1 MSSPPYSPL
10 TGSLSGRRSRAW
22 DVTDRAALMDRD
34 GRDIIHLGVGDPD
47 FDTPPG
53 IVDAAIASLHDGR
66 THYSPIAGEPQL
78 LVEIASAASRRYGLD
93 IGSDEVAV
101 FPGAQCALFASM
113 LCLSGRGDEVILLEP
128 FYATYEGVA
137 HAGGASPVRVPMSA
151 SDEFGLDIDQIA
163 DAITDR
169 TRVIVAN
176 SPGNPSGAVFSRE
189 AWSSLAALCR
199 DNDIWLI
206 SDEVYSEFVYD
217 GEHASPITMAREN
230 VVLVNSVS
238 KSHAMTGWRLGW
250 SIAPAELT
258 SHLNNLSQSL
268 LFGVSQFTQ
277 DAATL
282 ALRESQSDVLELKR
296 ELQFR
301 RNLLCEL
308 LEDVGLLEVHKPAGG
323 MFVLVDVSAT
333 GDDGET
339 FANRL
344 LDHAGVAVVPGFAFG
359 DSVKRFV
366 RIGFLVNE
374 SRLREAGARIAEFVN
389 TLR

>member
-10 TGSLSGRRSRAW
+10 TDKLSGRRSRAW
-22 DVTDRAALMDRD
+22 DVTDRATLMDHD
-34 GRDIIHLGVGDPD
+34 GHDIIHLGVGDPD
-47 FDTPPG
+47 FDTPPE
-53 IVDAAIASLHDGR
+53 IVDAAIASLRGGR
-66 THYSPIAGEPQL
+66 THYSPIGGEPPL
-78 LVEIASAASRRYGLD
+78 LEAIAAAASRRYGLD
-93 IGSDEVAV
+93 IETDQVAV

-113 LCLSGRGDEVILLEP
+113 LCLSGRDDEVMLLEP

-137 HAGGASPVRVPMSA
+137 HAGGASPVRVPLSPN
-151 SDEFGLDIDQIA
+151 SHFGLDIDQIT
-163 DAITDR
+163 DAITDK
-169 TRVIVAN
+169 TRVILAN

-189 AWSSLAALCR
+189 AWNSLATLCQEK
-199 DNDIWLI
+199 NIWLV

-217 GEHASPITMAREN
+217 GEHVSPIGMARDN
-230 VVLVNSVS
+230 VVLVNSLS

-282 ALRESQSDVLELKR
+282 ALRESQADVLALKK
-296 ELQFR
+296 ELQVR
-301 RNLLCEL
+301 RDLLCEL
-308 LEDVGLLEVHKPAGG
+308 LEDIDELVVHKPAGG
-323 MFVLVDVSAT
+323 MFVLVDVTAT
-333 GDDGET
+333 GSDGES
-339 FANRL
+339 FANGL

-359 DSVKRFV
+359 DSAKQFV

-374 SRLREAGARIAEFVN
+374 ARLREAGSRIAKFV
-389 TLR
+389 RSER